1 MMLCPADTNNTP
13 RGVLFVLRL
22 VFEAFIMHKAAQI
35 YDLDLRLT
43 VPFRVAIDVF
53 GDKDHVALAYLE
65 TFAEIYV
72 RSATL

>member
-1 MMLCPADTNNTP
+1 
-13 RGVLFVLRL
+13 
-22 VFEAFIMHKAAQI
+22 MHKAAQI

-65 TFAEIYV
+65 PFAEIYV
-72 RSATL
+72 RSATLYNDSEPCFPSVAVSSTKMIFVKNVL